1 MTLTRKKGDETGMQT
16 RTFGPAGWIFL
27 HSIAQNYPWKP
38 TEEQKYSYYSFFN
51 LVGNVLPCRYCR
63 ESYQKFIREPDT
75 ELTMKSMES
84 RKSLFLWLY
93 KIHNKVNKKLDV
105 KGVPTKEQVWEKY
118 ESFRAKCHKS
128 PEKIDKP
135 KKGCFDPMK
144 GYRKKCVIRIVD
156 VDENGNEFGS
166 EFGKKTSTT
175 VKPKKKKKTS
185 KKPSESYGDAPP
197 SFHKVPEEKVEET
210 VPEETVEQTPDEPIR
225 FEIEEEDIQRAM
237 EVLGVT
243 DKNDV
248 NDIRRKYKLLAIR
261 NHPDRGGDPNVFKK
275 ISEAKEILM
284 EINGTKFGKA
294 KQRKVKKS
302 NLKRKVKQ
310 SNLKRD
316 LLYLIKKVK

>member
-1 MTLTRKKGDETGMQT
+1 MALTRKKGDETGMQT
-16 RTFGPAGWIFL
+16 RTWGPAGWIFL

-63 ESYQKFIREPDT
+63 ESYQKFIHEPDT

-166 EFGKKTSTT
+166 EFGKKQSTS
-175 VKPKKKKKTS
+175 VKPKKKKKKKTS
-185 KKPSESYGDAPP
+185 K
-197 SFHKVPEEKVEET
+197 EKVEET
-210 VPEETVEQTPDEPIR
+210 VPEERVQETVPEETVENVTPDEPIR

-261 NHPDRGGDPNVFKK
+261 NHPDRGGDSNVFKK

-294 KQRKVKKS
+294 KQRKRKAKQS